1 MAALCSFF
9 FLERRGTTFT
19 AKVHF
24 CLIQSVSAFSLF
36 AQTLPLL
43 FKPFFLF
50 FVVQLI
56 SLAVCEL
63 EHDNLQRCD
72 GEK

>member
-24 CLIQSVSAFSLF
+24 CFIQSVSAFSLF
-36 AQTLPLL
+36 AQTLSLL

-50 FVVQLI
+50 
-56 SLAVCEL
+56 SLFS
-63 EHDNLQRCD
+63 
-72 GEK
+72 